1 MCIAKPGVTKM
12 RDMIV
17 MLVEK
22 DVFLVINNHRTSQGL
37 CDGIRVYSSLVFFFF
52 FLREGA
58 LVICLLIWGMYAPEF
73 RAATHRCTDCNSSEN
88 PSHGYDVNRALRMFP
103 VFNRQSERS
112 SA

>member
-52 FLREGA
+52 FKRGSSSNLPIDLGY
-58 LVICLLIWGMYAPEF
+58 V
-73 RAATHRCTDCNSSEN
+73 CT
-88 PSHGYDVNRALRMFP
+88 
-103 VFNRQSERS
+103 
-112 SA
+112 